1 MSSIG
6 FAPPV
11 ESEMDQLRTAYRSM
25 NDVARNLANA
35 AQCVK
40 DNDPRMAAHHIRAAE
55 WHVTQAKQA
64 IALIGQSRRKQENQT

>member
-11 ESEMDQLRTAYRSM
+11 ENEMDQLRTAYRSM

-35 AQCVK
+35 AKCVK

-55 WHVTQAKQA
+55 WHVAQAQHA
-64 IALIGQSRRKQENQT
+64 ITLIGQSKRKNGKT

>member
-1 MSSIG
+1 MSAIG

-11 ESEMDQLRTAYRSM
+11 ENEMDQLRSAYRSM

-35 AQCVK
+35 GRCVK

-55 WHVTQAKQA
+55 WHVAQAKQA
-64 IALIGQSRRKQENQT
+64 ITLIGQSKRKNGKT

>member
-11 ESEMDQLRTAYRSM
+11 ESELDHLRAAYRSM

-35 AQCVK
+35 GQCVR

-55 WHVTQAKQA
+55 WHVAQAKQA
-64 IALIGQSRRKQENQT
+64 IALIGQSKRKRKT

>member
-1 MSSIG
+1 MSAIG

-11 ESEMDQLRTAYRSM
+11 ENEMDQLRSAYRSM

-35 AQCVK
+35 ERCVK

-55 WHVTQAKQA
+55 WHVAQAKQA
-64 IALIGQSRRKQENQT
+64 IALIGQSKRKNVRT

>member
-1 MSSIG
+1 MSAIG

-11 ESEMDQLRTAYRSM
+11 ENEMEQLRAAYRSM

-35 AQCVK
+35 EKCVK

-55 WHVTQAKQA
+55 WHVAQAKQA
-64 IALIGQSRRKQENQT
+64 ITRIGQSKRKNGNT

>member
-6 FAPPV
+6 FVPRV
-11 ESEMDQLRTAYRSM
+11 ENEMDQLRAAYRSM

-55 WHVTQAKQA
+55 WHVAQAKHA
-64 IALIGQSRRKQENQT
+64 IALIGQSKRKTGKT

>member
-11 ESEMDQLRTAYRSM
+11 ESEMDQLRAAYRSM

-35 AQCVK
+35 GQCVK

-55 WHVTQAKQA
+55 WHVAQAKQA
-64 IALIGQSRRKQENQT
+64 IALIGQSRKRKT

>member
-11 ESEMDQLRTAYRSM
+11 ENEMDQLRAVYRSM

-35 AQCVK
+35 GQCVR

-55 WHVTQAKQA
+55 WHVAQAKQA
-64 IALIGQSRRKQENQT
+64 IALIVQSKRKRKT

>member
-11 ESEMDQLRTAYRSM
+11 ESEMDQLRAAYRSM

-35 AQCVK
+35 GQCVK

-55 WHVTQAKQA
+55 WHVAQAQQA
-64 IALIGQSRRKQENQT
+64 IALIGQSKRKRKT

>member
-1 MSSIG
+1 MSAIG

-11 ESEMDQLRTAYRSM
+11 ENEMEQLRSAYSSM

-35 AQCVK
+35 GRCVR

-55 WHVTQAKQA
+55 WHVAQAQQA
-64 IALIGQSRRKQENQT
+64 IARIGQSKRKTGQT